1 MYTSGQMALQS
12 TAWLQK
18 NTADRPSFKAV
29 IRRAFSKT
37 QYQAFALPRG
47 LLFLERRSIRQGG
60 DCAPTGAIVAG
71 AILRGALGAV
81 IGAAMSTSAPPSSAS
96 VRDENLDVCPEETLI
111 ELARARK
118 KSFVAKLDEIISLS
132 IDAPSSFGRM
142 FADSTL
148 AGWITLRD
156 KGLGKVTLEIHEQ
169 PAMAVAVE
177 TLPRRFGERVHINV
191 EFDQQAMRF
200 VPRFTSR
207 A

>member
-18 NTADRPSFKAV
+18 STSDRPSFKAV
-29 IRRAFSKT
+29 LRGAFSKT
-37 QYQAFALPRG
+37 RYQTFVLPRG
-47 LLFLERRSIRQGG
+47 LLFLERRDITESSAGG
-60 DCAPTGAIVAG
+60 GSGAVVAG
-71 AILRGALGAV
+71 AVLGGAV
-81 IGAAMSTSAPPSSAS
+81 GAIIGAAVVSSMTTTS
-96 VRDENLDVCPEETLI
+96 VRDENLDICPEETLI

-118 KSFVAKLDEIISLS
+118 QSFVAKLDEIISLS
-132 IDAPSSFGRM
+132 IDAPSSFGRL

-156 KGLGKVTLEIHEQ
+156 KCLGKVTLEIHEQ
-169 PAMAVAVE
+169 PSLAIAVE
-177 TLPRRFGERVHINV
+177 NLPRRLGERVHINV

-200 VPRFTSR
+200 VPKFTSR

>member
-18 NTADRPSFKAV
+18 NTSDRPSFKAV
-29 IRRAFSKT
+29 VRRTFSKT

-47 LLFLERRSIRQGG
+47 LLFLERRNITGSSAGG
-60 DCAPTGAIVAG
+60 GSGAVVAG
-71 AILRGALGAV
+71 AVLGGAV
-81 IGAAMSTSAPPSSAS
+81 GAIIGAAIAS
-96 VRDENLDVCPEETLI
+96 NLATTTQREENLDVCPEETLI

-132 IDAPSSFGRM
+132 IDAPSSFCRM

-156 KGLGKVTLEIHEQ
+156 KCLGKITLEIHEQ
-169 PAMAVAVE
+169 PSLAIAVE
-177 TLPRRFGERVHINV
+177 NLPRRLGERVHINV

-207 A
+207 G

>member
-18 NTADRPSFKAV
+18 NTSDRPSFKAV

-37 QYQAFALPRG
+37 PFQAFALPRG
-47 LLFLERRSIRQGG
+47 LLFLERRNITESSAGG
-60 DCAPTGAIVAG
+60 GSGAVVAG
-71 AILRGALGAV
+71 AVLGGAV
-81 IGAAMSTSAPPSSAS
+81 GAIIGAAIASNMGSTTQ
-96 VRDENLDVCPEETLI
+96 RDENLDICPEETLI

-142 FADSTL
+142 FVDGTL
-148 AGWITLRD
+148 AGWITLRA
-156 KGLGKVTLEIHEQ
+156 KCLGKVTLEIHEQ
-169 PAMAVAVE
+169 PAMAIAEE
-177 TLPRRFGERVHINV
+177 TLPRRHGERVHIN
-191 EFDQQAMRF
+191 EELDQQAIRF

>member
-12 TAWLQK
+12 MTWLQN
-18 NTADRPSFKAV
+18 NTSDRPSFRAL
-29 IRRAFSKT
+29 IRRAFSRT
-37 QYQAFALPRG
+37 HYQVFALPRG
-47 LLFLERRSIRQGG
+47 LLFLERRSITESSAGG
-60 DCAPTGAIVAG
+60 GSGAVVAG
-71 AILRGALGAV
+71 AVLGGAV
-81 IGAAMSTSAPPSSAS
+81 GAIIGAAIASSAATS
-96 VRDENLDVCPEETLI
+96 SEREENLDMCSEETLI

-118 KSFVAKLDEIISLS
+118 KSFVAKLDEIISIS
-132 IDAPSSFGRM
+132 IDAPGSFGRM

-156 KGLGKVTLEIHEQ
+156 KCLGKVTLEIHEQ

-177 TLPRRFGERVHINV
+177 TLPRRLGERAHINV